1 VSPDPSKPLARV
13 KLHPFVIVTGAVVVS
28 SLGRSIWRLDLDQP
42 VVATLR
48 ICGGVSMVV
57 GGLMLIVAYRSMA
70 RARTTINP
78 RLPTTKI
85 VSTGVFRIS
94 RNPIYL
100 GWFLVIVGVGLANAS
115 LFQIAVAV
123 VMIGLLHWAVVLP
136 EERYLEKTFGDE
148 YVRYKEKVRRWL

>member
-1 VSPDPSKPLARV
+1 MDLDPSKPLARV
-13 KLHPFVIVTGAVVVS
+13 KLHPFVIVIGALVVS
-28 SLGRSIWRLDLDQP
+28 SLGGGIWRLDPDLAF
-42 VVATLR
+42 VSALR
-48 ICGGVSMVV
+48 TFSGVPMVV
-57 GGLMLIVAYRSMA
+57 GGLMLVLAYGSMA

-100 GWFLVIVGVGLANAS
+100 GWFLVIVGAALVNAS

-123 VMIGLLHWAVVLP
+123 LMIGLLHWAVVLP